1 MKEKQTGGHIHEEGD
16 PLPECVDVP
25 LAPKSSAQACEVA
38 TGEKKHLN
46 VFDRYLSLWVALC
59 IVFGTLIG
67 YFIPATARALDKAS
81 TASISWPIAV
91 LIWLMIY
98 PMMLKIDFRSI
109 LQAGKK
115 PKGMII
121 TTTTNWLVKPFTMYA
136 FASLFFL
143 VIFSPWISNSLGK
156 EYLAGAILL
165 GAAPCTA
172 MVFVWSYLADGDPAY
187 TIIQVAVND
196 IILLFAY
203 APIVMF
209 LMGVSNILI
218 PYDTV
223 ILSVVLFVVVPF
235 VFGYVS
241 RKYLLK
247 RKGAE
252 WFENV
257 LLKKLSRVTIVAL
270 LLTLV
275 IIFIYQGKTIIEQP
289 WHIVLIAIPLTI
301 QTYFIFAF
309 SYGWAWLWRSN
320 FEVAAPAGFIAA
332 SNFFELA
339 VAVAISLF
347 GLKSGATLV
356 TVVGV
361 LVEVPIMLSLV
372 WIARRTKKYVDR
384 RHAGLPVKETATDVR

>member
-1 MKEKQTGGHIHEEGD
+1 MTGNGGRD
-16 PLPECVDVP
+16 RDVP
-25 LAPKSSAQACEVA
+25 VPRCIDGTIAPKSAAEA
-38 TGEKKHLN
+38 REITTGEKKHLSI
-46 VFDRYLSLWVALC
+46 FDRYLSIWVASC
-59 IVFGTLIG
+59 IVVGTLIG
-67 YFIPATARALDKAS
+67 YFIPGTARILDKAS
-81 TASISWPIAV
+81 TARISWPIAV

-115 PKGMII
+115 PKGVVI
-121 TTTTNWLVKPFTMYA
+121 TTASNWLVKPFTMYG

-143 VIFSPWISNSLGK
+143 VIFSPWISHSLGK
-156 EYLAGAILL
+156 QYLAGAILL

-196 IILLFAY
+196 IIILFAY

-209 LMGVSNILI
+209 LMGVSKISI

-235 VFGYVS
+235 TFGYVS
-241 RKYLLK
+241 RVYLLK
-247 RKGAE
+247 KKGAD

-257 LLKKLSRVTIVAL
+257 FLKKLSNVTVVAL
-270 LLTLV
+270 LLTLI
-275 IIFIYQGKTIIEQP
+275 IIFIYQGKTIVENPI
-289 WHIVLIAIPLTI
+289 HIILIAIPLTI

-309 SYGWAWLWRSN
+309 SYGWAWLWRIN

-372 WIARRTKKYVDR
+372 WIAKRTKGWVDG
-384 RHAGLPVKETATDVR
+384 RHAGALANV

>member
-1 MKEKQTGGHIHEEGD
+1 MDEREIDVKKISEKAREG
-16 PLPECVDVP
+16 LSVP
-25 LAPKSSAQACEVA
+25 DSERQDDS
-38 TGEKKHLN
+38 GKKHMS

-59 IVFGTLIG
+59 IVIGTLIG
-67 YFIPATARALDKAS
+67 YFFPGTARVLDRAS
-81 TASISWPIAV
+81 TARISWPIAV

-98 PMMLKIDFRSI
+98 PMMVKIDFKSI
-109 LQAGKK
+109 LEAGKK
-115 PKGMII
+115 PKGVVV
-121 TTTTNWLVKPFTMYA
+121 TTVSNWLVKPFTMYM

-143 VIFSPWISNSLGK
+143 LIFRPFISHSLAK
-156 EYLAGAILL
+156 QYLAGAILL

-187 TIIQVAVND
+187 TLIQVAVND
-196 IILLFAY
+196 SIILFAY

-209 LMGVSNILI
+209 LMGVSKIKI

-235 VFGYVS
+235 AFGYVS
-241 RKYLLK
+241 RVQLLK
-247 RKGAE
+247 RKGRE
-252 WFENV
+252 WFEGV
-257 LLKKLSRVTIVAL
+257 FLKKFSSVTVVAL
-270 LLTLV
+270 LCTLI
-275 IIFIYQGKTIIEQP
+275 IIFIYQGKTIINNP
-289 WHIVLIAIPLTI
+289 VHIILIAIPLTI

-309 SYGWAWLWRSN
+309 SYGWAWMWRLN

-347 GLKSGATLV
+347 GLKSGATLA

-361 LVEVPIMLSLV
+361 LEEVPIMLSLV
-372 WIARRTKKYVDR
+372 WIAKKTKKIIDR
-384 RHAGLPVKETATDVR
+384 RHAGIRQEDKEFAKETA